1 MVGSDEQKQRFRI
14 LKLDR
19 TVASIAVGGASAT
32 GGPAA
37 ATTAAA
43 AGMSGGFVVEDDV
56 WYSREQIQQL
66 LVMIKEGNRGTFRE
80 VLQARGIVGT
90 LVGMDDRLT
99 FSRVYYYPRR
109 IRALFGR
116 LLHLSRDKV

>member
-19 TVASIAVGGASAT
+19 TDASIALGGASAT

-37 ATTAAA
+37 ATTAA

-90 LVGMDDRLT
+90 LVGMDDHLT

-109 IRALFGR
+109 IRALLGR
-116 LLHLSRDKV
+116 LLHLPRDKV